1 MSCGKTAFGGHTSL
15 APLFQQHHYTAS
27 QWWSWGST
35 PFRIGIF
42 SNPLKYYHFT
52 TQGCHNDVRST
63 FQTLVG
69 CYLTEFPLPGIIMT
83 VISSMSPF
91 QRERSAVSTAIW
103 RNQCGWK
110 QTLQIGR
117 NSSQPQTSLLPA
129 LSIHYAKVVVR
140 FRVIFSYR
148 FFFPLSCSSFLCCL
162 LTTNDEANIF
172 LPVSVIS
179 VSTHCSHACLYEV
192 NNFNNGPTA
201 IL

>member
-1 MSCGKTAFGGHTSL
+1 MIPFYYTRLSQYFKTHISDL
-15 APLFQQHHYTAS
+15 
-27 QWWSWGST
+27 
-35 PFRIGIF
+35 
-42 SNPLKYYHFT
+42 
-52 TQGCHNDVRST
+52 VRM
-63 FQTLVG
+63 LYDWV
-69 CYLTEFPLPGIIMT
+69 CPWPGIILM
-83 VISSMSPF
+83 VISSMSPC

-140 FRVIFSYR
+140 FRVIFSSRY
-148 FFFPLSCSSFLCCL
+148 FSLSCRSFLCCL

-179 VSTHCSHACLYEV
+179 VSSTHCSHACLYEV
-192 NNFNNGPTA
+192 NHFNNGPTA